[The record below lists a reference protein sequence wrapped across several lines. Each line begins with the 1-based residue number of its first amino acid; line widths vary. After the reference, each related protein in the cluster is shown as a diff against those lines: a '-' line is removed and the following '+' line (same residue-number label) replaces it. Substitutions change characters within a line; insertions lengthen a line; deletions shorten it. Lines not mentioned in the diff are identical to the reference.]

1 MNDSQQVWIS
11 AIAGAVVGGLFGY
24 LYLTEPGRRLRQDL
38 EPRLAEIASEVQR
51 ARDAA
56 IRAKD
61 AADEGWAA
69 VRRVEG
75 SLRNTEPA

>member
-1 MNDSQQVWIS
+1 MNDHQQVWIS

-24 LYLTEPGRRLRQDL
+24 LYLTEHGRRLREDL
-38 EPRLAEIASEVQR
+38 EPRLADLASEVRR

-56 IRAKD
+56 VRARD

-75 SLRNTEPA
+75 SLRSAGPA